1 MEKQNLENNINESKA
16 SAEKTAAEMPKTV
29 SNTENKSSKV
39 PWIIAAVCLVLAGL
53 IWLFVI
59 LDPETTGKIRD
70 TMIVIY
76 VLETLVTVAALAV
89 LVVQLAKLVNFL
101 RYEIEP
107 ILNMTGKTV
116 RKFSGTVSF
125 LCDNAV
131 EPTLNAA
138 STLSGIKNAVNGI
151 LSIFKK

>member
-1 MEKQNLENNINESKA
+1 MEKQNLENNNNETKT
-16 SAEKTAAEMPKTV
+16 SAEKTAAEKPVTN
-29 SNTENKSSKV
+29 SNTAGSSRV

-70 TMIVIY
+70 TMVVIY
-76 VLETLVTVAALAV
+76 VLETIVTVTALAV

-131 EPTLNAA
+131 EPTVNAA
-138 STLSGIKNAVNGI
+138 STISGIRNAVNGI

>member
-1 MEKQNLENNINESKA
+1 MEKQNLENNTNENKA
-16 SAEKTAAEMPKTV
+16 SAEKTAAAAPKTG
-29 SNTENKSSKV
+29 SSTANNSRV

-76 VLETLVTVAALAV
+76 VLETIVTVTALAV

-107 ILNMTGKTV
+107 ILNTTGKTV
-116 RKFSGTVSF
+116 KKFSGTVSF
-125 LCDNAV
+125 LCENAV
-131 EPTLNAA
+131 EPTVNAA
-138 STLSGIKNAVNGI
+138 STISGIKNAVNGI
-151 LSIFKK
+151 FSIFKK